1 MENKEIRWKQRF
13 QSFEK
18 AFLFFEKN
26 IEKETYSPLEASGLV
41 HEFESTFE
49 LALKT
54 IKDYLYEQGIET
66 TFPRAALKE
75 AFNTQIIN
83 DGHTWIEMLEKRN
96 ELSHTYN
103 EEVANNAAEII
114 KSKYYPAIRQV
125 YQYLTEK

>member
-103 EEVANNAAEII
+103 EEVAINAVEII
-114 KSKYYPAIRQV
+114 KNKYYPAVLQV
-125 YQYLTEK
+125 YQYLKEK